1 MHTVWPREP
10 KEREKKSKWVGI
22 VSCSFQ
28 QANGDDKG
36 VHTEL
41 WLTYTSSNKCVLT
54 SHLSAHSHTKP
65 KKKWRE
71 MIVKNR
77 RTPRAALET
86 THHHINDFTS
96 FPFFSLTKTLTMVYK
111 EQQWVGSPPGAYVD
125 TDMRDE
131 RGKHKEE
138 HDVRQKRILK
148 HERYHLRKNSRC
160 VNKFGGGT
168 LKSKTR
174 RGEWRDGKVKKERE
188 VSKPNKVVFCTFHLP
203 MHACTAQLWLTSKNE
218 KGISI

>member
-1 MHTVWPREP
+1 MNL
-10 KEREKKSKWVGI
+10 KREKKRANEWASYHAHFNRQMETTKECTL
-22 VSCSFQ
+22 SCGLRIPPPTNVCSP
-28 QANGDDKG
+28 
-36 VHTEL
+36 HT
-41 WLTYTSSNKCVLT
+41 
-54 SHLSAHSHTKP
+54 SAHTP
-65 KKKWRE
+65 TRNQKKWRE

-174 RGEWRDGKVKKERE
+174 RGE
-188 VSKPNKVVFCTFHLP
+188 
-203 MHACTAQLWLTSKNE
+203 
-218 KGISI
+218 